1 MGKLK
6 STHSDVHPK
15 SLFSKQKDLFFHEG
29 QAATNPGRFAANSIV
44 KGVQGMRVHWSF
56 EMSGS

>member
-44 KGVQGMRVHWSF
+44 KGFKG
-56 EMSGS
+56 